1 MGHNE
6 IWTFIV
12 KYESTMFYS
21 KCPPSP
27 TMSVATTIS
36 TNHND
41 TQHNDRLFID
51 IQHTILSKT
60 VKNQNKDSY
69 AQCRWAVEKS

>member
-12 KYESTMFYS
+12 NYESKMFYS
-21 KCPPSP
+21 KGPQSP
-27 TMSVATTIS
+27 TTIVATTIS

-41 TQHNDRLFID
+41 TQHNDRLFND
-51 IQHTILSKT
+51 IQHNDTEQKSK
-60 VKNQNKDSY
+60 
-69 AQCRWAVEKS
+69 KS